1 MLMQQMK
8 MEVMMLLETTHQHL
22 DTIKKH
28 LMVIQQQLVMQ
39 LYQLRDFLEYLIM
52 TQLTQTTRDI
62 IKYSYQ
68 ETIGIVF
75 HSGHLMLVMV

>member
-1 MLMQQMK
+1 

-22 DTIKKH
+22 DLIKKL
-28 LMVIQQQLVMQ
+28 LMVIQPQQLMQ
-39 LYQLRDFLEYLIM
+39 FYLKRDFLVYLIM

-62 IKYSYQ
+62 IKYSYR